1 MLASCIMHHEQH
13 LGSPSYLAGTSV
25 ACAPDRTA
33 CEARS
38 KRRIGSTRQEGC
50 YAQMGSSK
58 AFSTSSTSLFLSPGP
73 FFPSMVSP
81 LCFCYSLFF
90 LSFLLVDASHLS
102 NLTHLYDLVQPHA
115 QVFPRKISRRSC
127 SPSPAPLPSNCFPA
141 VGFSTPS
148 DVPASTNGWWCDP
161 ADEFGFLGFSYE
173 VTYCECPRF
182 SSYPLVYG
190 SSSGPSLAQLQTDF
204 ANMRKT
210 FNSRY
215 VRLYGTCD
223 NEGF

>member
-1 MLASCIMHHEQH
+1 MCARQDGVRGPLETKDWKHAS
-13 LGSPSYLAGTSV
+13 
-25 ACAPDRTA
+25 
-33 CEARS
+33 
-38 KRRIGSTRQEGC
+38 RRLLCSDGFVESLFNQL
-50 YAQMGSSK
+50 
-58 AFSTSSTSLFLSPGP
+58 STSLFLSPGP
-73 FFPSMVSP
+73 FFPSMVSL

-173 VTYCECPRF
+173 VTYCEYPRF